1 MSRIDSEAEL
11 VQGLREGDQVS
22 YKNLVETY
30 WKELNFLARRL
41 LADDSVANDCVQE
54 TFIKAI
60 TKISSFEGRGSLRAW
75 LHQITV
81 NEALTELRKK
91 SSRKEESL
99 DELMLDFDET
109 GHYIESY
116 QGQPVSLEK
125 LQESI
130 EVKRYLKQ
138 SIDKLP
144 DNFRV
149 ILILRDFEA
158 YSTKEVAAQLEM
170 TEQNVKVRLHRAR
183 LALRNLL
190 KPVLREQKE

>member
-1 MSRIDSEAEL
+1 MSKIALETEL
-11 VQGLREGDQVS
+11 IQGLREGDQIS
-22 YKNLVETY
+22 YQKLVETY
-30 WKELNFLARRL
+30 WNELNFLANRL
-41 LADDSVANDCVQE
+41 LADESVANDCVQE

-60 TKISSFEGRGSLRAW
+60 TKIDSFEGRGSLRSW

-81 NEALTELRKK
+81 NESLTELRKK
-91 SSRKEESL
+91 SARKEESL

-109 GHYIESY
+109 GHYLQSY
-116 QGQPVSLEK
+116 QGHPVSLEV

-130 EVKRYLKQ
+130 EVKRHLKQ

-144 DNFRV
+144 DNFRI
-149 ILILRDFEA
+149 ILILRDFEG
-158 YSTKEVAAQLEM
+158 YSTKEVAKKLDM

-190 KPVLREQKE
+190 KPVLREQIN

>member
-1 MSRIDSEAEL
+1 MSRLSDETEL
-11 VQGLREGDQVS
+11 LQRLRNGDQTS

-30 WKELNFLARRL
+30 WDELHFLANRL
-41 LADDSVANDCVQE
+41 VTDESVANDCVQE

-60 TKISSFEGRGSLRAW
+60 TKIDSFEGRGSLRAW

-81 NEALTELRKK
+81 NEALTVLRKITA
-91 SSRKEESL
+91 RKEESL
-99 DELMLDFDET
+99 DNIMLDFDET
-109 GHYIESY
+109 GHYRESY
-116 QGQPVSLEK
+116 TGHPVSLEV

-130 EVKRYLKQ
+130 EVKRHLQQ

-144 DNFRV
+144 DNFRL
-149 ILILRDFEA
+149 ILILRDFEG
-158 YSTKEVAAQLEM
+158 YSTNEVAEKLNM

-190 KPVLREQKE
+190 KPVLREQSE